1 MPAIFTAMMPEFI
14 RTLAGLSVLWLLQG
28 CTQWSYEL
36 GQPLSQSRIPTA
48 EDALSLTA
56 VLAELGPPQRISS
69 APSGY
74 VMAWEYWQV
83 RENSLGV
90 SLGAMGADFL
100 SVDWGRANV
109 SGEFLLL
116 TFDREHR
123 LSGSTLSQWSGGV
136 GGGSAIQ
143 PFFGVVDVVEV
154 GDLVGRMPQHRWGAT
169 RLLPLPEAIN
179 SASRPDMGDTG
190 IQQRG
195 TPTGVGQQSLEM
207 D

>member
-1 MPAIFTAMMPEFI
+1 MMPENI
-14 RTLAGLSVLWLLQG
+14 RTLAGLFVLWLLQG

-36 GQPLSQSRIPTA
+36 GQPLSQSNIPTA

-74 VMAWEYWQV
+74 VMGWEYWQV

-100 SVDWGRANV
+100 SVDWGRADV

-123 LSGSTLSQWSGGV
+123 LSGSTLSQWTGGI
-136 GGGSAIQ
+136 GSGSAIQ

>member
-1 MPAIFTAMMPEFI
+1 MMPEYI

-36 GQPLSQSRIPTA
+36 GQPLSQSNIPTA

-74 VMAWEYWQV
+74 VMGWEYWQV

-100 SVDWGRANV
+100 SVDWGRADV

-123 LSGSTLSQWSGGV
+123 LSGSTLSKWTGGI
-136 GGGSAIQ
+136 GRGSAIQ

>member
-1 MPAIFTAMMPEFI
+1 MMPEYI

-36 GQPLSQSRIPTA
+36 GQPLSQSNIPTA

-74 VMAWEYWQV
+74 VMGWEYWQV

-100 SVDWGRANV
+100 SVDWGRADV

-123 LSGSTLSQWSGGV
+123 LSGSTLSKWTGGI
-136 GGGSAIQ
+136 GSGSAIQ

>member
-1 MPAIFTAMMPEFI
+1 MMPENI
-14 RTLAGLSVLWLLQG
+14 RTLAGLFVLWLLQG

-36 GQPLSQSRIPTA
+36 GQPLSQSNIPTA

-74 VMAWEYWQV
+74 VMGWEYWQV

-100 SVDWGRANV
+100 SVDWGRADV

-123 LSGSTLSQWSGGV
+123 LSGSTLSKWTGGI
-136 GGGSAIQ
+136 GNGSAIQ